1 MVSKYLVVLRMLK
14 DTLMMVFLPGTNT
27 AFFIIQT
34 LILVTPFTAE
44 DPLVLCD
51 CRCT

>member
-34 LILVTPFTAE
+34 LILVTPIH
-44 DPLVLCD
+44 
-51 CRCT
+51 CRISIGAL